1 MTWIAVAELVGKY
14 GIPFVEKL
22 LANAQNNTPVTLDE
36 WNSLKKLIET
46 PFDVLVPP
54 RTTP

>member
-46 PFDVLVPP
+46 PFDALVPP
-54 RTTP
+54 KVP